1 MWKSVAQLRKNGVTI
16 ILTTHYI
23 EEAEKMADRIGIINK
38 GKIILVEETKTLM
51 KKLGKKE
58 LIFSFVEK
66 INSMPESLK
75 RFNLK
80 QDGDNLIYSYDAN
93 AEIGDCEQSRNELSS
108 LIKAINDLGI
118 SFKDLETKQTSLEDI
133 FVQLVE

>member
-1 MWKSVAQLRKNGVTI
+1 MKRRVMIAKALAHEPKILFLDEPTAGVGVKLRESMWESVAQLRKNGVTI

-66 INSMPESLK
+66 INSIPESLR

-80 QDGDNLIYSYDAN
+80 DPLKN
-93 AEIGDCEQSRNELSS
+93 AVFRIFRPRSRY
-108 LIKAINDLGI
+108 K
-118 SFKDLETKQTSLEDI
+118 T
-133 FVQLVE
+133 